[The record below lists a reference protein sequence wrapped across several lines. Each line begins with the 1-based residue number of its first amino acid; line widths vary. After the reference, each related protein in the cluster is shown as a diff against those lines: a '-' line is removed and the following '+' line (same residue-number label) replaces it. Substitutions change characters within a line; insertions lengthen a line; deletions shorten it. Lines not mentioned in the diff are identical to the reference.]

1 MTELEITDFYRRFG
15 VKAVGNLGM
24 PRLFDLENWAAPKN
38 AVYHYIPQS
47 MADFG
52 PDINFFPVR
61 LSNKKPY
68 LLSVDTLGELNSL
81 EGNVRRIGS
90 VNLTNLIR
98 TYLRKHPE
106 FRRVDN
112 WERVLQDRKVPI
124 MFNYGLAPL
133 QYKYA
138 PLPLTRLYRFKNMMR
153 SVYGNIAK
161 VVGESDRNHFIIVRL
176 PEKIPLRM
184 HLNRAIES
192 MSLAQIF
199 APLSHSLQ
207 DTLQDH
213 RQNREEQEFD
223 TYGEFFR
230 AAHPEL
236 YADDDTGLESFDE
249 TPLDTDMEL
258 HFNVGDS
265 IAMESGVSVEE
276 MSRMTLGLF
285 ENDTQLLI
293 ADMWKWLSDNR
304 ADSLMGLIPEEHL
317 DKVNLVFTESGKFSV
332 LNLGRMNGFREDK
345 EQGKQGL
352 GFSAL
357 SKNFSVYLSSMTAL
371 RSVADPARVLESI
384 PDNTEDEPVA
394 LAVTGDSGEN
404 TVQAEVSSD
413 PTTGIAPTVNPGQ
426 TLGAAGAGKK
436 LTVKSVLGKTN
447 EPVKQPHSV
456 SIPVEVEED
465 VQVPVM
471 VNNTDPLVA
480 GIDAQTQELLSQG
493 VLSVAERRR
502 FLKMAERYKELP
514 APFDDGTSKT
524 LAEFMDIPHGKLWD
538 FKPRKIP
545 DNEHVPDKSMLES
558 TLMDYDPVYIKEVFH
573 KDTAR
578 MVMHFQKAGFAI
590 TQYDV
595 ERNTDALN
603 DLNSYVLKFNPV
615 SGISTPVKFQLPVIQ
630 ESGKYMVGGVKYYMR
645 KLRTDKPIRKIAD
658 NQVSLSTYY
667 PNKLMVMRSGKK
679 VDNYGTWLTDGMRA
693 NILSESATIE
703 KVVYGKSYA
712 PQQPVPR
719 TYSAV
724 AMEFVEFQTKGYQF
738 FFDYPNIMNNFG
750 ATPKSNDYVPVA
762 KALKGNGLLYMDHNG
777 YLYNGLGPEMKT
789 IGSFAEFVGMDP
801 AKEPTEI
808 ATVTVLGE
816 EVPLAA
822 VLTYLVGIKG
832 LTEMI
837 GGPDRRRVKG
847 TKRDTTDKEFE
858 IAFEDEIWV
867 FPKNGTTRSLV
878 WGSLSAW
885 RRGLRSMPMSD
896 FDSRDSFFPLFNEY
910 GLNARHLRE
919 IDLLDKLFIDPIS
932 ADVLRQMKEPDNFV
946 PLLIKAA
953 HYLVTDEYPDDQSAD
968 YALYKGYERMNGA
981 VYRSICKS
989 VRQYASHPNRGK
1001 AAVDVNPFDVLM
1013 SIQQDPSVSLVEESN
1028 PIHNLKE
1035 KESVTYSGVGGRSKR
1050 SMVRRTRAFH
1060 PTDVGTRSE
1069 ATVDSGDVG
1078 INFSLSANPNLT
1090 SLRGTTVGLD
1100 AAETGTARMLS
1111 TSALVSPFATYD
1123 DPKRV
1128 NFISI
1133 QQDHA
1138 VATVGTEI
1146 SPIRT
1151 GYERVMAHR
1160 VDDLFAKTAKA
1171 AGKITEKTDEYVV
1184 ITYDDPKLGEERIE
1198 IGRRFGTVTGK
1209 CFPHDL
1215 VCDLEVGTK
1224 FKEGAGIAYNTGF
1237 FARDWRNPMD
1247 LCWKNGAQAYVGL
1260 WETNDTYEDSS
1271 RISRRLSGKLLANTS
1286 HIRTILLNFDQNA
1299 HQLVKVG
1306 DVLDVD
1312 DVLCYIEEAL
1322 AGQSSLNDETVE
1334 NLKRLS
1340 RSAPR
1345 AKYKGTV
1352 DKIEVIYFGDKED
1365 MSASLSKIATKADGQ
1380 RARLAKALGKG
1391 AATTGRITTPARVD
1405 GQQVDLNMVAIRVF
1419 ITGQT
1424 LMGDGDKLVVGNQL
1438 KSVITGTIEGTFQ
1451 TDGEVIKGAGPVD
1464 VDVQFSYR
1472 SINARIV
1479 NSPILMGIGNLLLE
1493 ALGREMAAKFNA

>member
-38 AVYHYIPQS
+38 AVYHYIPQA

-68 LLSVDTLGELNSL
+68 LVSVDTLGDLNNL
-81 EGNVRRIGS
+81 QGNVRRIGS

-106 FRRVDN
+106 FRRLDN
-112 WERVLQDRKVPI
+112 WDRALQDRKVPI

-133 QYKYA
+133 QYKYS
-138 PLPLTRLYRFKNMMR
+138 PLPLTRLYRFQNMMR
-153 SVYGNIAK
+153 CVYGQIAK
-161 VVGESDRNHFIIVRL
+161 VVTESDRNHFIIVRL
-176 PEKIPLRM
+176 PDKIPLRM

-192 MSLAQIF
+192 MSFADLF

-213 RQNREEQEFD
+213 VQNRQEQEFD
-223 TYGEFFR
+223 TWGALFR
-230 AAHPEL
+230 AAHPDL
-236 YADDDTGLESFDE
+236 YEDPDTGLESFDE

-304 ADSLMGLIPEEHL
+304 AESLMGAIPVEHL

-332 LNLGRMNGFREDK
+332 LNLGRMDSFREDK
-345 EQGKQGL
+345 ERGKQGL
-352 GFSAL
+352 GFSGL
-357 SKNFSVYLSSMTAL
+357 SKNFSTYLSSMTAL
-371 RSVADPARVLESI
+371 RSVADPAKILENI
-384 PDNTEDEPVA
+384 PENTEDEPVT
-394 LAVTGDSGEN
+394 LAVSGDSAEVA
-404 TVQAEVSSD
+404 VQAEEGVD
-413 PTTGIAPTVNPGQ
+413 ATTGAAPTKPEQ
-426 TLGAAGAGKK
+426 TLGAAGKK
-436 LTVKSVLGKTN
+436 LTVKAVLGKTN
-447 EPVKQPHSV
+447 EPVKEPHSV
-456 SIPVEVEED
+456 SIPVEAEED
-465 VQVPVM
+465 VQSPV
-471 VNNTDPLVA
+471 VVDNVDPLIG
-480 GIDAQTQELLSQG
+480 GIAAQTQELLSQG

-502 FLKMAERYKELP
+502 LLKLAERYKEIP
-514 APFDDGTSKT
+514 APFNDGSSKT
-524 LAEFMDIPHGKLWD
+524 LEEFMKIPEQRVWN
-538 FKPRKIP
+538 FAPAKIP

-558 TLMDYDPVYIKEVFH
+558 TLVDYDPVYIKELFH
-573 KDTAR
+573 KDTAQ
-578 MVMHFQKAGFAI
+578 MVMNFQKAGFAV

-595 ERNTDALN
+595 ERTTDALN
-603 DLNSYVLKFNPV
+603 DLHSYTLKFNPV
-615 SGISTPVKFQLPVIQ
+615 SGITTPIRFQLPVIQ

-667 PNKLMVMRSGKK
+667 PNKLMVMRSEKK

-693 NILSESATIE
+693 NILSDSATIG
-703 KVVYGKSYA
+703 KVVYGKSYG
-712 PQQPVPR
+712 PQQPVSR

-724 AMEFVEFQTKGYQF
+724 AKEFVEFETKGYHF
-738 FFDYPNIMNNFG
+738 FFDYPNRYENFEMV
-750 ATPKSNDYVPVA
+750 PKTNEFIPVA
-762 KALKGNGLLYMDHNG
+762 KSLKGTGVLYMDMYGN
-777 YLYNGLGPEMKT
+777 LFDGLGQGAKSL
-789 IGSFAEFVGMDP
+789 GSFATFVGMDP
-801 AKEPTEI
+801 SRCPNEV
-808 ATVTVLGE
+808 ATVTILGE
-816 EVPLAA
+816 DVPLAA
-822 VLTYLVGIKG
+822 VLCYLVGMKG
-832 LTEMI
+832 LIEMI

-847 TKRDTTDKEFE
+847 TKRDTTDDEFE
-858 IAFEDEIWV
+858 IVFEDEIWV
-867 FPKNGTTRSLV
+867 LPKNGSLRSLI
-878 WGSLSAW
+878 WGSLNPW
-885 RRGLRSMPMSD
+885 KRGLRNMPVSD
-896 FDSRDSFFPLFNEY
+896 FDSRDSFFPLFNEFS
-910 GLNARHLRE
+910 LNARHLRE

-932 ADVLRQMKEPDNFV
+932 ADVLRSMKEPDHFV

-953 HYLVTDEYPDDQSAD
+953 EYLVTDEYPDDQSAD

-981 VYRSICKS
+981 VYRSICKA

-1001 AAVDVNPFDVLM
+1001 AAVDVNPYDVLM
-1013 SIQQDPSVSLVEESN
+1013 SIQSDPSVSLVEESN

-1060 PTDVGTRSE
+1060 KTDVGTRSE

-1100 AAETGTARMLS
+1100 AATTGTARMLS

-1138 VATVGTEI
+1138 VATVGTQI

-1160 VDDLFAKTAKA
+1160 VDDLFAFTAKYP
-1171 AGKITEKTDEYVV
+1171 GKITEVTEEYVV
-1184 ITYDDPKLGEERIE
+1184 VEYDDPKIPADKIE

-1209 CFPHDL
+1209 TFPHDL
-1215 VCDLEVGTK
+1215 VCDLPVGTK
-1224 FKEGAGIAYNTGF
+1224 FKAGAGIAYNKGF

-1260 WETNDTYEDSS
+1260 RETNDTFEDSS
-1271 RISRRLSGKLLANTS
+1271 RISRRLSGNLLANTS
-1286 HIRTILLNFDQNA
+1286 HIRTIMMNFDQNA

-1306 DVLDVD
+1306 DVVDVD
-1312 DVLCYIEEAL
+1312 DVLCYIEEAI
-1322 AGQSSLNDETVE
+1322 AGQSSLNDETIE

-1365 MSASLSKIATKADGQ
+1365 MSDSLAKIAGKYDAQ
-1380 RARLAKALGKG
+1380 RAKLAKALGKG
-1391 AATTGRITTPARVD
+1391 AATTGRITNPARVD
-1405 GQQVDLNMVAIRVF
+1405 GNQLDLNQIAIRVY

-1438 KSVITGTIEGTFQ
+1438 KSVITGTVEGVYQ

-1464 VDVQFSYR
+1464 IDVEFSYR

-1493 ALGREMAAKFNA
+1493 ALGREMAAAFDA

>member
-38 AVYHYIPQS
+38 AIYHYIPQS
-47 MADFG
+47 PADFG

-68 LLSVDTLGELNSL
+68 LLSVDSFGDLNSL
-81 EGNVRRIGS
+81 EGSVRRIGS
-90 VNLTNLIR
+90 VNLVNLIR

-112 WERVLQDRKVPI
+112 WDRALGDRKVPI

-133 QYKYA
+133 QYKYP

-153 SVYGNIAK
+153 AVYGNIAK
-161 VVGESDRNHFIIVRL
+161 IVGESDRNHFLIVRL
-176 PEKIPLRM
+176 PDKIPLRM

-192 MSLAQIF
+192 MSFAEIF
-199 APLSHSLQ
+199 APLTHNLQ
-207 DTLQDH
+207 DTLQDW
-213 RQNREEQEFD
+213 RQDREEKEFD
-223 TYGEFFR
+223 TYGELFR

-236 YADDDTGLESFDE
+236 YADDDLGLESFDE

-258 HFNVGDS
+258 HFNVGDA

-293 ADMWKWLSDNR
+293 ADMWKWLSENR

-332 LNLGRMNGFREDK
+332 LNLGRMNSFREDK
-345 EQGKQGL
+345 EKGQQGQNFG
-352 GFSAL
+352 AL

-371 RSVADPARVLESI
+371 RSVADPAKVLESI
-384 PDNTEDEPVA
+384 PENPEDEPVA
-394 LAVTGDSGEN
+394 LAVVGDSGEHL
-404 TVQAEVSSD
+404 VQAEVATD
-413 PTTGIAPTVNPGQ
+413 NTTGAAPTVNPQ
-426 TLGAAGAGKK
+426 QVVGAAGQNGKM
-436 LTVKSVLGKTN
+436 TVKSVLGKTN
-447 EPVKQPHSV
+447 EPVKEPHSV
-456 SIPVEVEED
+456 SIPVEVED
-465 VQVPVM
+465 DIQTPVA

-493 VLSVAERRR
+493 VMSVAERRR
-502 FLKMAERYKELP
+502 FLKMAERYKEIP
-514 APFDDGTSKT
+514 APFSDGKSKT
-524 LAEFMDIPHGKLWD
+524 LAEFMEIPREKVWD
-538 FKPRKIP
+538 FKPRDIP
-545 DNEHVPDKSMLES
+545 DNEHVPDKSMLKS
-558 TLMDYDPVYIKEVFH
+558 TLIDYDPVYIKEVFH

-578 MVMHFQKAGFAI
+578 MCLNFQKAGFAV

-603 DLNSYVLKFNPV
+603 DLHSYTLKFNPT
-615 SGISTPVKFQLPVIQ
+615 SGIATPIKFQLPVIQ

-667 PNKLMVMRSGKK
+667 PNKLMVMRSEKK

-693 NILSESATIE
+693 NILSESATLE

-719 TYSAV
+719 TYSAI
-724 AMEFVEFQTKGYQF
+724 AKEFVEFETKGYHF
-738 FFDYPNIMNNFG
+738 FFDYPNIGKNFEG
-750 ATPKSNDYVPVA
+750 WVRSSEYVPVA
-762 KALKGNGLLYMDHNG
+762 KALKGVGMLYMNHYGDLFQAAG
-777 YLYNGLGPEMKT
+777 TEMKPL
-789 IGSFAEFVGMDP
+789 GSFAAFVGMDP
-801 AKEPTEI
+801 AKAPTEI

-822 VLTYLVGIKG
+822 VICYLVGMKG
-832 LTEMI
+832 LINMV

-847 TKRDTTDKEFE
+847 SKRDTTDNEFE
-858 IAFEDEIWV
+858 VVFEDEIWV
-867 FPKNGTTRSLV
+867 LPKNGTLRSLL
-878 WGSLSAW
+878 WGSLNAW
-885 RRGLRSMPMSD
+885 RRGIRTMPVSD

-932 ADVLRQMKEPDNFV
+932 ADVLREMKEPDEFV
-946 PLLIKAA
+946 PLLVKAA
-953 HYLVTDEYPDDQSAD
+953 QYLVTDEYPDDQSAD

-1035 KESVTYSGVGGRSKR
+1035 KENVTYSGVGGRSKR

-1060 PTDVGTRSE
+1060 KTDVGTRSE

-1078 INFSLSANPNLT
+1078 INFYLTANPNLT
-1090 SLRGTTVGLD
+1090 SLRGTTQGLD
-1100 AAETGTARMLS
+1100 AAETGPGRLLS
-1111 TSALVSPFATYD
+1111 TAALVSPFSTYD

-1171 AGKITEKTDEYVV
+1171 PGKITEKTDEYVV

-1209 CFPHDL
+1209 TFPHDL

-1224 FKEGAGIAYNTGF
+1224 FKAGAGIAYNKGF

-1260 WETNDTYEDSS
+1260 LEINDTFEDSS
-1271 RISRRLSGKLLANTS
+1271 RISRRLSDKLLANTT
-1286 HIRTILLNFDQNA
+1286 HIRTIMVNFDQNI

-1306 DVLDVD
+1306 DVMDVD

-1334 NLKRLS
+1334 SLKRLS

-1345 AKYKGTV
+1345 AKYKGAI
-1352 DKIEVIYFGDKED
+1352 DRIEVVYFGDKED
-1365 MSASLSKIATKADGQ
+1365 MSESLSKIATKADSQ
-1380 RARLAKALGKG
+1380 RAKLAKALGKG

-1405 GQQVDLNMVAIRVF
+1405 GQQLELNQMAIRVF

-1424 LMGDGDKLVVGNQL
+1424 MMGDGDKLVVGNQL

-1451 TDGEVIKGAGPVD
+1451 TDGEMIKGAGPVD
-1464 VDVQFSYR
+1464 IDAQFSYR